1 MTDLSPGSRNI
12 LTEGVRALEPSQA
25 ARDRIRAGVAARIA
39 VLPGAGG
46 AGESGQAAGGASA
59 TSGAAGTIFKASLL
73 AVIGAVV
80 VGGGVMWFA
89 GGDDPVVPTAAR
101 APAVA
106 APAPEPA
113 LRAGR
118 ARAGGA
124 GRCAR
129 SGIARIVAPLRVA
142 ARRKAAESRR
152 DGAAKRSS
160 QASSVSDDLAREVR
174 LLDRA
179 RRALTDGDPDAAR
192 AALARYRREIAS
204 PQMER
209 ESLLLRAETQC
220 AAAETDAGLRTLAEV
235 RRRWPGASGVD
246 AVRALCR
253 EAAR

>member
-46 AGESGQAAGGASA
+46 AGEGGQAAGGASA

-89 GGDDPVVPTAAR
+89 GGDNPVVPTAAR

-113 LRAGR
+113 
-118 ARAGGA
+118 
-124 GRCAR
+124 
-129 SGIARIVAPLRVA
+129 SGPAAPEPAAPADVPAAASEDRGTAPVA

-152 DGAAKRSS
+152 DGAAKRPS
-160 QASSVSDDLAREVR
+160 QASSVSDNLAREVR

-220 AAAETDAGLRTLAEV
+220 AAAETAAGLRTLAEV
-235 RRRWPGASGVD
+235 RRRWPGASGVN